1 MALIEKRGNLQ
12 WRARIRKNGFP
23 QQSKTFNSRKDAE
36 DWAKVVESE
45 MIRGTF
51 IARTESERTTFSDL
65 VDRYLREITPSK
77 KNWKSE
83 TEIMHKIREKFG
95 KYALVA
101 IQSKD
106 IAEYRDEL
114 LQKKRAASTVC
125 HYLNAISVVIDT
137 ALKEWGYVLPANPV
151 RNVRR
156 PSQPSGRDRR
166 LSPEEENALLE
177 ECKKSSNPW
186 LEPVVI
192 LASETALRQG
202 EIFRLTWEHVNLKK
216 RIAHIPETKN
226 GEARTIPLSTRAAA
240 VLDALPRSI
249 DGRVIQARQDALR
262 KCFERAVV
270 KADIENLRFHD
281 LRHEA
286 TSRLFEKGLNPMEAA
301 TVTGHKTL
309 SMLKRYTHLRAED
322 LAKKLG

>member
-1 MALIEKRGNLQ
+1 MAQIEKRGDLQ
-12 WRARIRKNGFP
+12 WRARIKKKGFP
-23 QQSKTFNSRKDAE
+23 EQSKTFFTKKDAE
-36 DWAKVVESE
+36 DWAKVIESE

-51 IARTESERTTFSDL
+51 IARTDSEKVTFGDL
-65 VDRYLREITPSK
+65 VDRYLREVTPSK

-83 TEIMHKIREKFG
+83 TEIMSKIKEKFG
-95 KYALVA
+95 QHALVA
-101 IQSKD
+101 IQSKE

-166 LSPEEENALLE
+166 LSHEEEKALLE
-177 ECKKSSNPW
+177 ECKKSSNVW

-192 LASETALRQG
+192 VATETALRQG
-202 EIFRLTWEHVNLKK
+202 EIFKLTWEHVNLKK

-249 DGRVIQARQDALR
+249 DGKVIQARQEALR
-262 KCFERAVV
+262 KCFERAAARAGI
-270 KADIENLRFHD
+270 KNLRFHD

-301 TVTGHKTL
+301 SVTGHKTL
-309 SMLKRYTHLRAED
+309 AMLKRYTHLRAED

>member
-1 MALIEKRGNLQ
+1 MAQIEKRGDLQ
-12 WRARIRKNGFP
+12 WRARIKKKGFP
-23 QQSKTFNSRKDAE
+23 EQSKTFFSKKDAE

-51 IARTESERTTFSDL
+51 ISRAESEKVTLGEL
-65 VDRYLREITPSK
+65 VDRYLREVTPRK

-83 TEIMHKIREKFG
+83 TEIMGRIKEKFG
-95 KYALVA
+95 QYALVA
-101 IQSKD
+101 LQSKD
-106 IAEYRDEL
+106 IAEYRDDL
-114 LQKKRAASTVC
+114 LQKRAASTVC
-125 HYLNAISVVIDT
+125 HYLNAISVVVDT

-166 LSPEEENALLE
+166 LSPEEEQALLD
-177 ECKKSSNPW
+177 ECRKSNNTW
-186 LEPVVI
+186 LEPVVL
-192 LASETALRQG
+192 LATETALRQG
-202 EIFRLTWEHVNLKK
+202 EIFKLTWKHVDLKK
-216 RIAHIPETKN
+216 RIAHVPESKN
-226 GEARTIPLSTRAAA
+226 GEARTIPLTTHAAA
-240 VLDALPRSI
+240 VLDALPRSV

-262 KCFERAVV
+262 KCFERAAARAGI
-270 KADIENLRFHD
+270 KNLRFHD

-301 TVTGHKTL
+301 SVTGHKTL
-309 SMLKRYTHLRAED
+309 AMLKRYTHLRAED

>member
-1 MALIEKRGNLQ
+1 MAQIERRGDLQ
-12 WRARIRKNGFP
+12 WRARIKKKGFP
-23 QQSKTFNSRKDAE
+23 EQSKTFFTKKDAE
-36 DWAKVVESE
+36 DWSKIIESE

-51 IARTESERTTFSDL
+51 IARTESEKVTFGDL
-65 VDRYLREITPSK
+65 VDRYLREVTPSK

-83 TEIMHKIREKFG
+83 TEIMGKIKERFG
-95 KYALVA
+95 QHALVA
-101 IQSKD
+101 IQSKE

-114 LQKKRAASTVC
+114 LEKRAASTVC

-156 PSQPSGRDRR
+156 PSQPTGRDRR
-166 LSPEEENALLE
+166 LSTEE
-177 ECKKSSNPW
+177 
-186 LEPVVI
+186 
-192 LASETALRQG
+192 ETALIEECRKSGNVWLVPVVVLATETAMRQG
-202 EIFRLTWEHVNLKK
+202 EIFKLSWEHVNLK
-216 RIAHIPETKN
+216 RQIAHIPETKN
-226 GEARTIPLSTRAAA
+226 GEARTIPLSTRAVAA
-240 VLDALPRSI
+240 LDALPRSI

-270 KADIENLRFHD
+270 RAGIKDLRFHD

-301 TVTGHKTL
+301 SVTGHKTL
-309 SMLKRYTHLRAED
+309 AMLKRYTHLKAEE